1 MESPR
6 TAELYDDYYYAHG
19 CGRPYQRD
27 EGWLHFFGAIA
38 ERIVQDIQPQTVLDA
53 GCALGLLVETLR
65 DRDVAAFGVDISTYA
80 IEQVY
85 APVQPYCWAGSVAD
99 PFPQHY
105 DLIVCIEVLEHMPQ
119 IEAEQAIINFC
130 RHTNDIL
137 FSSTP
142 FDYKEV
148 THFNVQPPEYWAEQF
163 ARQGFYR
170 DIDFDATF
178 IMPWT
183 VRFRRR
189 SDPVQRLI
197 RDYERKF
204 WLLNKENSDLRSL
217 TLEMR
222 DQLAVDDRS
231 NRQLSLQLEERDQ
244 LIKHYTAEL
253 QSRSVI
259 YDQIECELN
268 TYIDQLERELAQKIE
283 HISHLKAHITQLE
296 SGRVMRVLH
305 TVARLRRRTVEAP
318 AVPAYPQVHPVDSY
332 QTWIA
337 ANEPDAHTL
346 ARQRQ
351 HGRQFAYRP
360 LISIITPVYNPLPSV
375 LRDTIESVRAQT
387 YDHWELCLVDG
398 GSALKQLQTVLA
410 NYAKQD
416 ERIRVTFLERNLGI
430 SGNSNVALEM
440 AQGEYILF
448 FDHDDLLAPN
458 ALYEIVCFLNEDP
471 SPDIIY
477 YDEDKIAAD
486 GVQRH
491 SPWFKP
497 SAWSPDLMLS
507 VNYLMHSCI
516 RRTLVERVGGFDPE
530 MDGAQD
536 WDLALRCAEQTQQMH
551 HIPQVLYHW
560 RQVAGSAAGDMNA
573 KPWAFDAQVRCVAAH
588 LRRIGVM
595 APRLTSPT
603 PGNVR
608 ILWPTFGLKVSI
620 IIPTKDKLDILQPC
634 LTSILKQTMY
644 ANYEIIL
651 VDTGSVQP
659 ETQHYYAQLASDDRV
674 KLVYHPGPF
683 NYSAANN
690 IGVRH
695 ATGDRLLFLNND
707 TEVLTHDWLDELVG
721 WVERAEIGIVGCKLL
736 RPDGTIQHAGIAMG
750 VEGHGS
756 HLFDGAPE
764 HTYGPFGSSEWYRDY
779 MAVTGACILM
789 RREVFEKLGGFDEA
803 YQVAYSDI
811 ELCLRAVEHGYRVV
825 YTPFARLLHHE
836 GATRGFDQPPSDVL
850 RAYMRMLPL
859 IQAGDPFFSLNLSA
873 VQRQPTLAQ
882 PGEET
887 INTRLNRILH
897 DFGLINGS
905 ITVSDLPSCSAA
917 QPDPDA
923 LKLLFVTSDLSMSGA
938 PLMLY
943 RLARELQTKGYVVT
957 IASPTDG
964 PLHELCSAAQI
975 AVLVDQY
982 LFYDARIAYQSFA
995 HYTAVL
1001 ANTINSYR
1009 IVHAARAAQI
1019 PCVWWIH
1026 ESHFG
1031 QQMAQHDLS
1040 VARAFEAADLIVLP
1054 ARMTASAYSTVLHNT
1069 CVKIIPYGLA
1079 KPQPA
1084 APDKLASHKPDQLV
1098 VVCIGSVE
1106 PRKGQ
1111 DTLMRGIASLPKALA
1126 ERLEVYVIGGVI
1138 DWVFYQEVAKF
1149 ANQMPNVHMIG
1160 SMAPEQ
1166 AMAYLASADICV
1178 LPSRDE
1184 VLPIV
1189 LLEAI
1194 SYGKSVIATN
1204 VGGVAEAIT
1213 HGQEGLLIQAE
1224 DYQDL
1229 ARCLTRLID
1238 DSPLRRQLG
1247 EQARRRFLRDFT
1259 QERFVA
1265 DMEQVI
1271 AHILEQ
1277 HTHGK

>member
-6 TAELYDDYYYAHG
+6 AAELYDAYYYAHG

-27 EGWLHFFGAIA
+27 DEWLRFFGSIA
-38 ERIVQDIQPQTVLDA
+38 KRIVQDIQPQTVLDA

-65 DRDVAAFGVDISTYA
+65 DRDVAAFGVDIATYA

-85 APVQPYCWAGSVAD
+85 APMQPYCWAGSVAD

-119 IEAEQAIINFC
+119 TEAEQAIVNFC
-130 RHTNDIL
+130 QHTNDIL

-142 FDYKEV
+142 FDYKEA
-148 THFNVQPPEYWAEQF
+148 THFNVQSPEYWAEQF

-170 DIDFDATF
+170 DVDFDATF
-178 IMPWT
+178 ITPWT

-189 SDPVQRLI
+189 SEPVQRLI

-222 DQLAVDDRS
+222 DQLAAADQT
-231 NRQLSLQLEERDQ
+231 NHILGLQLIEKDQ
-244 LIKHYTAEL
+244 LTQYYTSEL
-253 QSRSVI
+253 HVRAVL
-259 YDQIECELN
+259 YDR
-268 TYIDQLERELAQKIE
+268 LERELNEYINQLQSDLAQKIE
-283 HISHLKAHITQLE
+283 HISHLKAHITQIE
-296 SGRVMRVLH
+296 AGRVMRVLQ
-305 TVARLRRRTVEAP
+305 TVERLRRRMVEAP
-318 AVPAYPQVHPVDSY
+318 AAPATPLAPIDPY

-337 ANEPDAHTL
+337 ANEPDAQEL
-346 ARQRQ
+346 ARQCEY
-351 HGRQFAYRP
+351 GRQFAYRP
-360 LISIITPVYNPLPSV
+360 LISIITPVYNILPSV

-398 GSALKQLQTVLA
+398 GSALEQLKPLLSD
-410 NYAKQD
+410 YAQQD
-416 ERIRVTFLERNLGI
+416 ERIHVTFLERNLGI
-430 SGNSNVALEM
+430 SGNSSVALEM
-440 AQGEYILF
+440 AQGEYILL

-458 ALYEIVCFLNEDP
+458 ALYAIVQLLNEDS

-477 YDEDKIAAD
+477 YDEDKITAD
-486 GVQRH
+486 GVRRH

-497 SAWSPDLMLS
+497 SAWSPDLLLS
-507 VNYLMHSCI
+507 TNYLMHSCI
-516 RRTLVERVGGFDPE
+516 RLTLVEQVGGFDPQ

-536 WDLALRCAEQTQQMH
+536 WDLALRCTEQTQRMC

-560 RQVAGSAAGDMNA
+560 RQVAGSAASDVNA
-573 KPWAFDAQVRCVAAH
+573 KLWAFDAQARCVAAH
-588 LRRIGVM
+588 LRRLGVM
-595 APRLTSPT
+595 TPRITSPT

-620 IIPTKDKLDILQPC
+620 IIPTKDKLDVLQPC
-634 LTSILKQTMY
+634 LTSILKRTTY
-644 ANYEIIL
+644 AYYEIIL

-659 ETQHYYAQLASDDRV
+659 ETQRYYDQLALDYRV
-674 KLVYHPGPF
+674 KVVRHPGPF

-690 IGVRH
+690 VGARH

-707 TEVLTHDWLDELVG
+707 TEVLTQDWLDELVG
-721 WVERAEIGIVGCKLL
+721 WAERPEVGVVGCKLL

-764 HTYGPFGSSEWYRDY
+764 HTYGPFGSSEWYRNY
-779 MAVTGACILM
+779 MAVTGACMLM

-803 YQVAYSDI
+803 YQVGYGDI

-859 IQAGDPFFSLNLSA
+859 ILNGDPFFSPNLSA
-873 VQRQPTLAQ
+873 MHRQPTIAQ
-882 PGEET
+882 PGEES
-887 INTRLNRILH
+887 IHTRLTHIMH
-897 DFGLINGS
+897 DFGLIPDTDIVPES
-905 ITVSDLPSCSAA
+905 PSFSAA
-917 QPDPDA
+917 QSDSDA
-923 LKLLFVTSDLSMSGA
+923 QPLLFITHDLSLSGA

-943 RLARELQTKGYVVT
+943 GLAQQLQAKGYAVT
-957 IASPTDG
+957 IASPKDG
-964 PLHELCSAAQI
+964 PLHALCSESHI
-975 AVLVDQY
+975 SVIVDQR
-982 LFYDARIAYQSFA
+982 LLNDARVAYQLLMCYA
-995 HYTAVL
+995 VVL

-1026 ESHFG
+1026 ESRFG
-1031 QQMAQHDLS
+1031 RQMAQNDLS
-1040 VARAFEAADLIVLP
+1040 VARAFAAADLVVFP
-1054 ARMTASAYSTVLHNT
+1054 ARATAAMYHDMLGSINVN
-1069 CVKIIPYGLA
+1069 VIPLGIE
-1079 KPQPA
+1079 KPQLVSSNDLIPRC
-1084 APDKLASHKPDQLV
+1084 PDSLV
-1098 VVCIGSVE
+1098 LICVGSIE

-1111 DTLMRGIASLPKALA
+1111 DTLVRSIALLPEALLR
-1126 ERLEVYVIGGVI
+1126 RLDVYLIGGVI
-1138 DWVFYQEVAKF
+1138 DWTFYKELINCTDQL
-1149 ANQMPNVHMIG
+1149 PNVHMVG
-1160 SMAPEQ
+1160 QASREQ
-1166 AMAYLASADICV
+1166 IAAYFATADICV

-1189 LLEAI
+1189 LLEAMA
-1194 SYGKSVIATN
+1194 YGKSIIATN
-1204 VGGVAEAIT
+1204 VGGVSEVID
-1213 HGQEGLLIQAE
+1213 HGQEGLLVQVE
-1224 DYQDL
+1224 DHQDL
-1229 ARCLTRLID
+1229 ARCLIRLID
-1238 DSPLRRQLG
+1238 DSALRRQLG
-1247 EQARRRFLRDFT
+1247 EQARQHFLQDFT

-1271 AHILEQ
+1271 VQVLEQ
-1277 HTHGK
+1277 HTHVE